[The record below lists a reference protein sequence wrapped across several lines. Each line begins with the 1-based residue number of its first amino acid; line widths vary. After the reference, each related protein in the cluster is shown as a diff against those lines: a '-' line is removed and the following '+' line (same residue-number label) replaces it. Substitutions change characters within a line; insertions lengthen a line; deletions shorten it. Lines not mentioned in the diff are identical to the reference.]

1 MTPLFGL
8 GWVALYP
15 LYDKKETLDMRNLSD
30 IEVCLIKNT
39 EMKNKIDVNAHCKG
53 TKNAF

>member
-1 MTPLFGL
+1 
-8 GWVALYP
+8 
-15 LYDKKETLDMRNLSD
+15 MRNLSD

-53 TKNAF
+53 TRNAF